1 MLTSFVHA
9 WRSWKTARGAGLL
22 TIAALAVGIGSATA
36 IFSIVQAV
44 LLNPLPWANPDRYYF
59 VFGAW
64 HTHPDWW
71 TSTSYADYV
80 DLAAQLQSVDTFG
93 CSTSGSGNI
102 TFHNQPQHVS
112 DTEVSSSLVRS
123 FGIKPILGRWFS
135 DKGEPNGLRGA
146 VLSYALW
153 RRLGSDP
160 NIIGQ
165 PMTVN
170 GALHTITGVVP
181 AWFRYPIYGEG
192 SELWIPLNPTKNQQS
207 FRSYHYLKCIAKM
220 KAGVTTSQLKQDGDR
235 VLAGLRRQYPDQAE
249 PEFTNVKSV
258 IAFATEQIRPS
269 LILLLIAAGVLF
281 CIAAANVASVLLA
294 RSVARA
300 RDTAV
305 RVALGAG
312 LWQLGNQYFLEGLL
326 VSLAGTAAGSLL
338 SYILVRVVLSLAADE
353 IPRAESIAFNWQVLG
368 FALCLAVGCALFCSL
383 APLWQARRIA
393 PNEVLSEGVRA
404 SASAR
409 SRKLLRIFVIAEVAL
424 AVALLSVGGV
434 IVEHLGHLYQ
444 VSSGL
449 DPNDLLITHLYAPE
463 QKYKSDA
470 DKQAYQT
477 RLLRAIRSLPV
488 VENAGFTDLLPLEG
502 WGNNTVIRREDQPA
516 PKDWLQTESIEMR
529 FVSPSYFETMHIPLM
544 AGRLLT
550 DADKEGPVMPLIINE
565 TLAKLEWPHENPVG
579 SYVRIFAWNDKRFQ
593 VVGVVGDTR
602 NTGLY
607 RPPRPEFDL
616 SYRMVSPSDM
626 TWAVRSS
633 LPISV
638 LTAEIRRAVRSVDP
652 DQPIFDTHPMHEIVT
667 NSLARQRLQ
676 SLMTGFFAASALLLA
691 ILGVYGVVSYTVRQ
705 RISEMGTRMALGAAP
720 RDLLRLVLNDGLRMS
735 AIGAAI
741 GIALVLASGHALNTS
756 DLHVQFTGP
765 FPFLITLVLI
775 TACTLLASWFPAWRA
790 TMLPPMV
797 AIRSDLHLNWSRV
810 RFNYRLLTERF
821 SEAFPHGVAPA
832 APGTQLLAAIAETSR
847 RAESFSQA
855 IELGLS
861 TLSEQ
866 LRASSAYLFSR
877 NDPDEPFCLTGQA
890 KGCSPITLPAGS
902 ILVRRLVNYSSALP
916 LSDED
921 LTVVRKWAAE
931 FAPNHVAEF
940 DSLIALGARL
950 AAPVL
955 SKSEVIGLLILGDP
969 VEGASYSSQDRL
981 ALRSAAA
988 QIALMLENS
997 RLTDRIVEQERL
1009 RRELLM
1015 AAEVQKRLFP
1025 QNSPETAAVQLAGLC
1040 IPARG
1045 VGGDYYDFLEL
1056 GNHQIGIALADV
1068 AGKGIAA
1075 ALIMSIVQAS
1085 LRSLAGSNGASLG
1098 DLAAKMNRLLH
1109 RSTGTS
1115 SYATFFYGQFDEQ
1128 QRRLRYVNAG
1138 HNPPMLLRAVSSPD
1152 EANPIEELAA
1162 GGTIIGMFAQSKY
1175 EESSV
1180 DLKSGDVLIA
1190 FSDGVTEAHNPVDDE
1205 FGDDRLKD
1213 VLRRYAHLPIA
1224 EMSSQI
1230 LNELKTWMADA
1241 PQFDDLT
1248 FILMKVA

>member
-1 MLTSFVHA
+1 
-9 WRSWKTARGAGLL
+9 
-22 TIAALAVGIGSATA
+22 
-36 IFSIVQAV
+36 
-44 LLNPLPWANPDRYYF
+44 
-59 VFGAW
+59 
-64 HTHPDWW
+64 
-71 TSTSYADYV
+71 
-80 DLAAQLQSVDTFG
+80 
-93 CSTSGSGNI
+93 
-102 TFHNQPQHVS
+102 
-112 DTEVSSSLVRS
+112 
-123 FGIKPILGRWFS
+123 
-135 DKGEPNGLRGA
+135 
-146 VLSYALW
+146 
-153 RRLGSDP
+153 
-160 NIIGQ
+160 
-165 PMTVN
+165 
-170 GALHTITGVVP
+170 
-181 AWFRYPIYGEG
+181 
-192 SELWIPLNPTKNQQS
+192 
-207 FRSYHYLKCIAKM
+207 
-220 KAGVTTSQLKQDGDR
+220 
-235 VLAGLRRQYPDQAE
+235 
-249 PEFTNVKSV
+249 
-258 IAFATEQIRPS
+258 
-269 LILLLIAAGVLF
+269 
-281 CIAAANVASVLLA
+281 
-294 RSVARA
+294 
-300 RDTAV
+300 
-305 RVALGAG
+305 
-312 LWQLGNQYFLEGLL
+312 
-326 VSLAGTAAGSLL
+326 
-338 SYILVRVVLSLAADE
+338 
-353 IPRAESIAFNWQVLG
+353 
-368 FALCLAVGCALFCSL
+368 
-383 APLWQARRIA
+383 
-393 PNEVLSEGVRA
+393 
-404 SASAR
+404 
-409 SRKLLRIFVIAEVAL
+409 
-424 AVALLSVGGV
+424 
-434 IVEHLGHLYQ
+434 
-444 VSSGL
+444 
-449 DPNDLLITHLYAPE
+449 
-463 QKYKSDA
+463 
-470 DKQAYQT
+470 
-477 RLLRAIRSLPV
+477 
-488 VENAGFTDLLPLEG
+488 
-502 WGNNTVIRREDQPA
+502 GNNTVIRREDQPP

-565 TLAKLEWPHENPVG
+565 TLAKLDWPHENPVG

-593 VVGVVGDTR
+593 VIGVVGDTR

-607 RPPRPEFDL
+607 RPPRPEFNL
-616 SYRMVSPSDM
+616 SYRMVSPSEM

-633 LPISV
+633 LPVSV

-652 DQPIFDTHPMHEIVT
+652 DQPIFDTRPMHEIVT

-691 ILGVYGVVSYTVRQ
+691 ILGVYAVVSYTVRQ

-741 GIALVLASGHALNTS
+741 GLTIVLASAHTLNTS

-790 TMLPPMV
+790 TTLPPMV
-797 AIRSDLHLNWSRV
+797 AIRSDLHLNWHRV
-810 RFNYRLLTERF
+810 RFNYRLLTERI
-821 SEAFPHGVAPA
+821 SEAFPHGIAPA
-832 APGTQLLAAIAETSR
+832 TPGTQLLAAIAETSR

-855 IELGLS
+855 MELGLD
-861 TLSEQ
+861 TLCEQ
-866 LRASSAYLFSR
+866 LGATLAYLFTRR
-877 NDPDEPFCLTGQA
+877 NSDQPFRLNTASPKTGHCQA
-890 KGCSPITLPAGS
+890 TLPPGS
-902 ILVRRLVNYSSALP
+902 ILVNRLVNYSSALP
-916 LSDED
+916 LSLED
-921 LTVVRKWAAE
+921 LTALRKWAAE
-931 FAPNHVAEF
+931 FAPDHVAEF
-940 DSLIALGARL
+940 DTLIALGARL
-950 AAPVL
+950 AVPVL

-969 VEGASYSSQDRL
+969 IEGVSYTSQNRL
-981 ALRSAAA
+981 TLRSAAA
-988 QIALMLENS
+988 QFALMLENS
-997 RLTDRIVEQERL
+997 YLTDRIVEQERL

-1098 DLAAKMNRLLH
+1098 ELAAKMNRLLH

-1115 SYATFFYGQFDEQ
+1115 SYATFFYAQFDEE

-1138 HNPPMLLRAVSSPD
+1138 HNPPMLLRAGNSSA
-1152 EANPIEELAA
+1152 EASPIEELAA

-1190 FSDGVTEAHNPVDDE
+1190 FSDGVTEAHNPLDDE
-1205 FGDDRLKD
+1205 FGDDRLKN
-1213 VLRRYAHLPIA
+1213 VLRRNAHLPIT